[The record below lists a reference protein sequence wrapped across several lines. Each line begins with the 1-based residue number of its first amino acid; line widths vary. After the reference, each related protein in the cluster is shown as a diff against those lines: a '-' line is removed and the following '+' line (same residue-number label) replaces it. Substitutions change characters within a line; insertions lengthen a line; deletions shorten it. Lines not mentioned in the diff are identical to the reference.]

1 MASDC
6 KWKDIRIRNREE
18 IGRNSKEWD
27 YWDWNL
33 SGSIHIK
40 IINWIIV
47 IMEKENL
54 SIREKD
60 NLCTSCKI
68 CYKIFYKY
76 SYREALIK
84 AIIKKSYNKYL

>member
-1 MASDC
+1 
-6 KWKDIRIRNREE
+6 
-18 IGRNSKEWD
+18 
-27 YWDWNL
+27 
-33 SGSIHIK
+33 
-40 IINWIIV
+40 
-47 IMEKENL
+47 MEKENL

-68 CYKIFYKY
+68 CYKKFYNY